1 MIMIKLDSK
10 MWDMMEKS
18 IKICILILNEY
29 IDGSRWVSG
38 GQTWPE
44 EHLPTMCHHGDGIDD
59 TDYHCVK
66 TDDE

>member
-1 MIMIKLDSK
+1 
-10 MWDMMEKS
+10 MMEEI
-18 IKICILILNEY
+18 IKVCILILNEY

-44 EHLPTMCHHGDGIDD
+44 EHLPTMCHHGNGIDD
-59 TDYHCVK
+59 TDYHCDK